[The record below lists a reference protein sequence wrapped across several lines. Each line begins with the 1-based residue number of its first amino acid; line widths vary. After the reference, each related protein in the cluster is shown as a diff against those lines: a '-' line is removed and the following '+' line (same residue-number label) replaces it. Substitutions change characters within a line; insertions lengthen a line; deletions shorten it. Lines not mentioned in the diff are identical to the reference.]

1 MRPEMPIAQGLA
13 VAMPAFTGSSAT
25 RSPGSS
31 PASTSMVFSSEAS
44 PRRTWRRRGVPSAPT
59 TYTAVTSLRRRIA
72 ARGASSLSALPI
84 AKWARDGCEVH
95 YVVCTD
101 GSAGSNEPGADRDE
115 VAPIR
120 EREQR
125 AAADVLGVKSVT
137 FLGETDGLLEVTP
150 ATRKKVTREVRRV
163 RPEVLV
169 AADPSRL
176 WSGQGYINHWDHK
189 QAGLLALTAVMPDAP
204 TRVMFQEL
212 EDEGIEPYEIPNLW
226 LSSNE
231 PDTYVDITDTID
243 TKIAALAQHVS
254 EEGEAAAPWVRER
267 ARTVGEEAGV
277 EYAEAFKAFRFTDD
291 DE

>member
-1 MRPEMPIAQGLA
+1 MREPT
-13 VAMPAFTGSSAT
+13 FSSALVLFAHPDDAEFMCGGT
-25 RSPGSS
+25 
-31 PASTSMVFSSEAS
+31 V
-44 PRRTWRRRGVPSAPT
+44 
-59 TYTAVTSLRRRIA
+59 
-72 ARGASSLSALPI
+72 
-84 AKWARDGCEVH
+84 AKWAREGCEVH
-95 YVVCTD
+95 YVICTD
-101 GSAGSNEPGADRDE
+101 GSAGSNEPGASRDQ
-115 VAPIR
+115 VAPVR

-137 FLGETDGLLEVTP
+137 FLGEIDGLLEVTP
-150 ATRKKVTREVRRV
+150 ATRKKVTREVRRL

-169 AADPSRL
+169 APDPSRL

-204 TRVMFQEL
+204 TRVMFSEL
-212 EDEGIEPYEIPNLW
+212 EDEGIEPYEVPNLL

-243 TKIAALAQHVS
+243 IKLEALAQHVS

-267 ARTVGEEAGV
+267 ARTLGEEAGV
-277 EYAEAFKAFRFTDD
+277 EYAEAFKAFRFSDD